1 MTPTSPGQRRLAEGL
16 RLLQLRQQA
25 GETVFRTA
33 DFSRAHRDALLLN
46 GFLRRVTRGW
56 YLPARPGDA
65 PGDTTPWY
73 AAMSQFVAGY
83 ATERFG
89 DDWHLDPA
97 TSLRLHA
104 GATVIPRQL
113 IVHSPRGT
121 NNVLAL
127 PDGCSLLDYKARDFP
142 PPDHMQVR
150 AGLRLLTVPAAL
162 IRVSPT
168 FFATA
173 PLDAQV
179 ALAGLPDA
187 SDLTRALLAGGHSAV
202 AGRLAG
208 ALREVGRA
216 ALADDLV
223 GTFRR
228 VGYVVSETNPFETT
242 LPSLGGLR
250 PVSPYV
256 RRLQLL
262 WIRWRDT
269 VIETMPPAPGLPADV
284 ARYLAAVAEAYSAD
298 AYHSLSIEGY
308 RVTDALLA
316 RVATGDWNPAAHAAD
331 TDARNALAAHGYWR
345 ANAAVLGSVR
355 RVLEGAEAGE
365 VARDEHGRWYREL
378 FGPSVDA
385 GVIAPSD
392 LAGYRTDQVF
402 IRNAAH
408 VPPPRDAVR
417 DLMPVLF
424 DLLTEEPDAGVR
436 AVLGHFA
443 FVYVHPY
450 MDGNGRM
457 GRFLMNVMLASG
469 GYPWTIIRVERRSE
483 YMAALDAAS
492 AREDIAAL
500 ARFVATCLEE
510 PGEKS

>member
-1 MTPTSPGQRRLAEGL
+1 MAPTPPGQRHLAEGL

-25 GETVFRTA
+25 GGVVFRTA
-33 DFSRAHRDALLLN
+33 DFSRVHRDALVRS

-56 YLPARPGDA
+56 YRPARPGDA

-73 AAMSQFVAGY
+73 AAMAQFIAGY
-83 ATERFG
+83 ANERFG
-89 DDWHLDPA
+89 TDWHLDPA
-97 TSLRLHA
+97 SSLRLHA
-104 GATVIPRQL
+104 GATVLPLQL

-142 PPDHMQVR
+142 APDQIEVR
-150 AGLRLLTVPAAL
+150 AGLRVLTVPAAL

-208 ALREVGRA
+208 ALRAVGRA
-216 ALADDLV
+216 ALADDV
-223 GTFRR
+223 IGTFRT
-228 VGYVVSETNPFETT
+228 VGYSVSETNPFETT

-250 PVSPYV
+250 TVSPYV

-262 WIRWRDT
+262 WTRMRDA
-269 VIETMPPAPGLPADV
+269 VIATMPPAPGRPADV
-284 ARYLAAVAEAYSAD
+284 ARYLNAVAEAYTAD

-308 RVTDALLA
+308 RVTDGLIA
-316 RVATGDWNPAAHAAD
+316 RVATGDWNPAAHVAD
-331 TDARNALAAHGYWR
+331 ADARNAMAAHGYWR
-345 ANAAVLGSVR
+345 AHAAVQGSVQ
-355 RVLEGAEAGE
+355 RVLEGAEAGA
-365 VARDEHGRWYREL
+365 VARDEHGRWYRDL

-385 GVIAPSD
+385 GVITPSD
-392 LAGYRTDQVF
+392 LAGYRNEQVF

-408 VPPPRDAVR
+408 VPPPWDAVR
-417 DLMPVLF
+417 DLMPALF
-424 DLLTEEPDAGVR
+424 HLLTEEPDAGVR

-492 AREDIAAL
+492 AREDIAPF
-500 ARFVATCLEE
+500 ARFIASCVEE
-510 PGEKS
+510 CGEKS